1 MASAAKSRSKKLV
14 ALKDRLN
21 RLLAELDELC
31 TSSADVFEVEEQVSL
46 MEESFRAADALQTEV
61 ELDLDGEER
70 QAAID
75 DWALCRQN
83 YRVGKARARA
93 RM

>member
-31 TSSADVFEVEEQVSL
+31 IRSADVFEVEEQVSL
-46 MEESFRAADALQTEV
+46 MEESLWLWFGSF
-61 ELDLDGEER
+61 DLSL
-70 QAAID
+70 I
-75 DWALCRQN
+75 L
-83 YRVGKARARA
+83 
-93 RM
+93 

>member
-31 TSSADVFEVEEQVSL
+31 TSSADVFERSRSGSQMHSKPKWSWTWKEK
-46 MEESFRAADALQTEV
+46 
-61 ELDLDGEER
+61 
-70 QAAID
+70 
-75 DWALCRQN
+75 N
-83 YRVGKARARA
+83 GKQR
-93 RM
+93 